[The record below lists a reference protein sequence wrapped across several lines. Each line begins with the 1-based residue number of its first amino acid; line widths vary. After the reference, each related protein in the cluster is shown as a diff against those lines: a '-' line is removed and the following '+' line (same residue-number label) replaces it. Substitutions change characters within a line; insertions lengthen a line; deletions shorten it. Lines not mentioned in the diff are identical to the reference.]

1 MKVDVVNQNYQSG
14 LVAQN
19 GTQNRK
25 RAQSRAYLSASPA
38 FTGAKLSE
46 IQKTIL
52 KMMPKSEQR
61 WFNVLNKIQDFSKGE
76 MGGIVITAAG
86 TGLVAPL
93 PIAFNPFVKAKPDAT
108 EEEKAEVKRTKQY
121 TAWRQPISA
130 VLAILF
136 QASVLKPID
145 KFLQNLTNDEGTANI
160 FKSKVLNQASLNDE
174 QYLERKIRKSKM
186 PIEGLEI
193 DGKKAKIYANDIEQ
207 LIQDG
212 KISLKNIELKDDNGV
227 LIRDE
232 AGKIKTRPETVEEAK
247 ERIILK
253 EKERIITKQK
263 NAIVES
269 LKKDGTIKMGE
280 FNIKDADVARVVN
293 NNIDDYIRAAKDLRI
308 PTEKL
313 KEHAWDGADFI
324 ENETELRKILGK
336 DKINALRKISDGSKE
351 VDPKAL
357 RQYLTEQRKSASS
370 EAVDRIIRKILRNC
384 DSVIESNCTET
395 LNRIDKIH
403 NIMGGKDK
411 PFSMDKYHKYLS
423 EQNEILRS
431 KVKELEALK
440 FTDVT
445 KVTAKDI
452 QETISK
458 LVDACKFEGKT
469 PEEHEKLKLIY
480 KDNGAFLSNRNKL
493 VNKVYN
499 DVVSCYKELVGH
511 RFGLFKQLSKVC
523 VGVFVT
529 LPITCTALN
538 WVYPR
543 FMELFFPNLAGIKK
557 DEAPAKGGEQ

>member
-1 MKVDVVNQNYQSG
+1 MKVDIVNQNYQSG
-14 LVAQN
+14 LVAQS
-19 GTQNRK
+19 GAQNRK
-25 RAQSRAYLSASPA
+25 HAQSRAYLGASPA
-38 FTGAKLSE
+38 FTGAKLSKIQE
-46 IQKTIL
+46 IIL

-130 VLAILF
+130 VLAILI
-136 QASVLKPID
+136 QASVQKPID
-145 KFLQNLTNDEGTANI
+145 KFLQNLTNDAETANI
-160 FKSKVLNQASLNDE
+160 FGSKVLNQASLYDE
-174 QYLERKIRKSKM
+174 KYLERKIQK
-186 PIEGLEI
+186 
-193 DGKKAKIYANDIEQ
+193 
-207 LIQDG
+207 G
-212 KISLKNIELKDDNGV
+212 KIPLKDV
-227 LIRDE
+227 EIKDE
-232 AGKIKTRPETVEEAK
+232 SGNVTGTRKETVAEAK
-247 ERIILK
+247 D
-253 EKERIITKQK
+253 RIITKQK
-263 NAIVES
+263 EDIIKS

-280 FNIKDADVARVVN
+280 SFIKDADVARVVN

-336 DKINALRKISDGSKE
+336 DKIDALPRISDGSKE

-370 EAVDRIIRKILRNC
+370 EAVDRIIRKILKNC

-445 KVTAKDI
+445 KATAKDI

-458 LVDACKFEGKT
+458 LVDTCKFEGRT

-557 DEAPAKGGEQ
+557 DETPAKGGEQ

>member
-1 MKVDVVNQNYQSG
+1 M
-14 LVAQN
+14 
-19 GTQNRK
+19 
-25 RAQSRAYLSASPA
+25 
-38 FTGAKLSE
+38 
-46 IQKTIL
+46 
-52 KMMPKSEQR
+52 
-61 WFNVLNKIQDFSKGE
+61 
-76 MGGIVITAAG
+76 
-86 TGLVAPL
+86 
-93 PIAFNPFVKAKPDAT
+93 
-108 EEEKAEVKRTKQY
+108 
-121 TAWRQPISA
+121 
-130 VLAILF
+130 
-136 QASVLKPID
+136 
-145 KFLQNLTNDEGTANI
+145 
-160 FKSKVLNQASLNDE
+160 
-174 QYLERKIRKSKM
+174 
-186 PIEGLEI
+186 
-193 DGKKAKIYANDIEQ
+193 
-207 LIQDG
+207 
-212 KISLKNIELKDDNGV
+212 
-227 LIRDE
+227 
-232 AGKIKTRPETVEEAK
+232 
-247 ERIILK
+247 
-253 EKERIITKQK
+253 
-263 NAIVES
+263 
-269 LKKDGTIKMGE
+269 
-280 FNIKDADVARVVN
+280 
-293 NNIDDYIRAAKDLRI
+293 
-308 PTEKL
+308 
-313 KEHAWDGADFI
+313 
-324 ENETELRKILGK
+324 RKILGK
-336 DKINALRKISDGSKE
+336 DKIDALRKISDGSKE

-538 WVYPR
+538 WIYPR

-557 DEAPAKGGEQ
+557 DEAHAKGGEQ

>member
-19 GTQNRK
+19 GMQNRK

-46 IQKTIL
+46 IQKIIL

-108 EEEKAEVKRTKQY
+108 EEEKAEVSRTKQY

-269 LKKDGTIKMGE
+269 LKKDGTIKMGK
-280 FNIKDADVARVVN
+280 FNMKDADVARVVN

-336 DKINALRKISDGSKE
+336 DKIDALPRISEGSKE
-351 VDPKAL
+351 VDPNAL
-357 RQYLTEQRKSASS
+357 RKYLTEQRKSASS

-445 KVTAKDI
+445 KATAKDI
-452 QETISK
+452 KETISK
-458 LVDACKFEGKT
+458 LVDACKFEGRT

-538 WVYPR
+538 WIYPR

>member
-46 IQKTIL
+46 IQKIIL

-336 DKINALRKISDGSKE
+336 DKIDALRKISDGSKE

-538 WVYPR
+538 WIYPR